1 MVQYQMLLQLAMN
14 MVFHFDG
21 TSLTNAQASSMQC
34 STMMRPAS
42 DVALQKS
49 SDQLAH
55 A

>member
-34 STMMRPAS
+34 VTIMRYASNVTFLMST
-42 DVALQKS
+42 DL
-49 SDQLAH
+49 LAH